1 MNRRTFL
8 QNPRIRGKRH
18 HHHASLCELLWAV
31 KSLLLCLLFTCD
43 VSVRLAGSTS
53 SVRQVVTNVTKET
66 ADD

>member
-31 KSLLLCLLFTCD
+31 KSLLLSF
-43 VSVRLAGSTS
+43 VYV
-53 SVRQVVTNVTKET
+53 
-66 ADD
+66 